1 MTSTTTLLLDGKLAA
16 EHLLAELKQQIM
28 ALPEGSPKPGLAC
41 VLVGEHPASQL
52 YVGRK
57 VKKCQELGIHSELVT
72 LPESISQVD
81 LLAQI
86 TRLNQD
92 STIDGILVQLPL
104 PSQIDTQTVID
115 HIDPSKDVDGFHPLT
130 LGQLMIG
137 IEAAALPCTP
147 AGVIQMLDHYNI
159 PIAGKHAVVVGRSN
173 IVGKPVATML
183 LHRNA
188 TVTIAHSRTRNL
200 AEVVQLGDIVI
211 AAAGQPALITAEMI
225 KSGAVVVDVG
235 THKLESGKIVGDVA
249 FDDVKAVA
257 SAISPVP
264 GGVGPMTIAML
275 MVNTVRLY
283 QARQGVALKPLLFR

>member
-1 MTSTTTLLLDGKLAA
+1 MTSTTTLLLDGKVAA
-16 EHLLAELKQQIM
+16 EHLLSDLKQQI
-28 ALPEGSPKPGLAC
+28 ARIPEGSPKPGLAC
-41 VLVGEHPASQL
+41 VLVGENAASKL

-57 VKKCQELGIHSELVT
+57 IKKCQELGIHSEMIT
-72 LPESISQVD
+72 LPDTISQAD

-92 STIDGILVQLPL
+92 ATIDGILVQLPL
-104 PSQIDTQTVID
+104 PKQIDPQAVID
-115 HIDPSKDVDGFHPLT
+115 HIAPSKDVDGFHPLT

-137 IEAAALPCTP
+137 VEAPALPCTP
-147 AGVIQMLDHYNI
+147 AGVIQMLDHYQI

-188 TVTIAHSRTRNL
+188 TVTMAHSRTSNL
-200 AEVVQLGDIVI
+200 ADVVKLGDIVI
-211 AAAGQPALITAEMI
+211 AAAGQPKLITAEMI
-225 KSGAVVVDVG
+225 KPGAVVVDVG
-235 THKLESGKIVGDVA
+235 THKLESGALCGDVD
-249 FDDVKAVA
+249 FDAVKAVA

-283 QARQGVALKPLLFR
+283 QTRHGQTLRPLLFK